1 MNLIESKAELIPQI
15 YDLQG
20 IYEQIE
26 LAGRTSYKSEERIKL
41 DENGRS
47 TTAKAF
53 TEMLEKAKHGAAL
66 EHGTV
71 YLTIPTDAYGARQ
84 AIAFYIQD
92 KYSEC
97 RCPDTTESCIY
108 YVTTNYRVIVEAA
121 RKSDLKWLSE
131 PTESHVIRK
140 TIRFTI
146 SRAIANEFVRHRT
159 FSFLQESTR
168 NVNYKD
174 GLTIIKPTRIDNDA
188 SLSEGRKLFLA
199 IMGNAEKAY
208 QLLIKEGAKPEQARD
223 VLPLATKTE
232 LVMTGTTEQ
241 WKDFFNLRSS
251 KAGAHGMHPDAAEVA
266 DKAYDLI
273 NEQ

>member
-20 IYEQIE
+20 MYEQIE
-26 LAGRTSYKSEERIKL
+26 LAGRTSYKSEGRIKL

-84 AIAFYIQD
+84 AVAFYIQN

-131 PTESHVIRK
+131 PTEFHVIRK

-168 NVNYKD
+168 YVSYVD
-174 GLTIIKPTRIDNDA
+174 GLEAIKPYWYDSAPQDVQNVYDSGMTH
-188 SLSEGRKLFLA
+188 SEECYKKL
-199 IMGNAEKAY
+199 IEQGCKA
-208 QLLIKEGAKPEQARD
+208 QQARG
-223 VLPLATKTE
+223 VLPLDLKTE
-232 LVMTGTTEQ
+232 LVMTGTAEQ

-251 KAGAHGMHPDAAEVA
+251 KAGAHGMHPDAAEVT

-273 NEQ
+273 NER